1 MNSTIKKNHFTKMLL
16 GLGAMALLSSCVNDQ
31 SDKKYSDTV
40 DIPVNQEMIAELT
53 SPPFVPTPVGKR
65 MAKKLIVDLEI
76 QEREGEMTSGV
87 KYIYWTFGGTVPG
100 SFIRTRVGDEVEF
113 HLKNHPDN
121 KLPHNIDLH
130 AVNGPGGG
138 AESSFVAPGHEK
150 VFSFKVLNPG
160 LYVYHCATAPVGMHI
175 ANGMYGLILV
185 EPEGGL
191 PPVDKEYYIM
201 QGDFY
206 TEGSYGERGVQP
218 FDMQKAIDEKP
229 DYVVFNGHVGA
240 MTGDNAITAK
250 VGEKIRLFVGNGGPN
265 LVSSFHVIGEIFDK
279 VYIEG
284 GDLINTNVQTTLI
297 PAGGAAIVEFRV
309 DVPGTFILVDH
320 SIFRAFNKG
329 ALAMLKVEGEE
340 NKTIYSGE
348 IRDGIYLPEGGVIQS
363 MPTGGVKTEKVE
375 MKALSLEER
384 MTFGKDKY
392 MATCSAC
399 HQANGLGIEGAFPPL
414 AKSDYLNADVNR
426 AIDIV
431 LHGKTGEITVNGKK
445 FNSVMTAQAMS
456 DEEVTNVLTYVYNSW
471 SNSKK
476 EVTPEMVQ
484 AVRNRQ

>member
-1 MNSTIKKNHFTKMLL
+1 MKSIFKKNNVTKMLL
-16 GLGAMALLSSCVNDQ
+16 GLGTVAFLSGCVNDQ
-31 SDKKYSDTV
+31 SDKKHKDTV

-53 SPPFVPTPVGKR
+53 SPPNVPTPVGKR

-76 QEREGEMTSGV
+76 QEREGEMTDGV
-87 KYIYWTFGGTVPG
+87 KYVYWTFGGTVPG

-138 AESSFVAPGHEK
+138 ATSSFVAPGHEK

-191 PPVDKEYYIM
+191 EPVDKEYYIM

-206 TEGSYGERGVQP
+206 TEGKYGERGMQA
-218 FDMQKAIDEKP
+218 FDMQKAINENA
-229 DYVVFNGHVGA
+229 DYVVFNGSVGA

-250 VGEKIRLFVGNGGPN
+250 VGEKVRLFVGNGGPN

-279 VYIEG
+279 VHVEG
-284 GDLINTNVQTTLI
+284 GELINENVQTTLI

-309 DVPGTFILVDH
+309 DVPGTFIIVDH

-340 NKTIYSGE
+340 NKAIYSGE

-363 MPTGGVKTEKVE
+363 MPTGNIKKEKVE
-375 MKALSLEER
+375 AKTLSFEEQMK
-384 MTFGKDKY
+384 FGKDKY
-392 MATCSAC
+392 MATCVAC
-399 HQANGLGIEGAFPPL
+399 HQANGQGIEGAFPPL
-414 AKSDYLNADVNR
+414 AKSDYLNADINR

-431 LHGKTGEITVNGKK
+431 LHGKTGKITVNGKK
-445 FNSVMTAQAMS
+445 YNSVMTAQALS
-456 DEEVTNVLTYVYNSW
+456 DEDVSSVLTYVYNSW
-471 SNSKK
+471 GNSKK
-476 EVTPEMVQ
+476 EVTQEMVN
-484 AVRNRQ
+484 AVRNK